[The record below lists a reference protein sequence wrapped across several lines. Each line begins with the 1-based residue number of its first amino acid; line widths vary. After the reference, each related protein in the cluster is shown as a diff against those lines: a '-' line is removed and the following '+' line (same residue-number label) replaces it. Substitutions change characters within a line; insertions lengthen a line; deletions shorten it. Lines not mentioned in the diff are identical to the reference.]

1 MNAEMNATVYDLK
14 KISSLRN
21 QSAEIGLCD
30 RTDRFIN
37 YFK

>member
-14 KISSLRN
+14 KISPLRN
-21 QSAEIGLCD
+21 QSAE
-30 RTDRFIN
+30 TDRFIN